1 MLTELYGKGG
11 RVCREA
17 RKGNIR
23 CPLIVRPTSEDV
35 ITGHLAQAF
44 RILNPRWFL
53 PDVLN
58 AGLKARRFRRQVF
71 LGLQVEP
78 WRNRPKYPRDLLPWE
93 EGSTQVDLTISF
105 ENPPTTIYVENKYL
119 ADLSPHVT
127 NAHPGF
133 PADQFIRNIRVGL
146 LECGWFSK
154 GDPVAAPPRDFVCI
168 LLSPHKGNEIVR
180 RYQNPI
186 NVMAAI
192 PHNDKLL
199 GLPKTPFVGELTY
212 TELIQVFKRQRPQ
225 FTRPEKQVVDHV
237 VEYLEYK
244 LSSGM
249 MYDVPRSE
257 PKLVTISKPEEVI
270 NHG

>member
-212 TELIQVFKRQRPQ
+212 TELDPGVQAAAATVHEARETGRGPCGGISRIQAVERHDVR
-225 FTRPEKQVVDHV
+225 RAPERTQARHHFQT
-237 VEYLEYK
+237 
-244 LSSGM
+244 GGG
-249 MYDVPRSE
+249 
-257 PKLVTISKPEEVI
+257 
-270 NHG
+270 H